1 MTGAC
6 HGCGNK
12 AILEPFSSLCLECLI
27 ASAKAFKRLR
37 EHERVPFDPKAA
49 AAGKDDE

>member
-12 AILEPFSSLCLECLI
+12 AILEPFSSLCLDCLI
-27 ASAKAFKRLR
+27 QASKAFKSLR
-37 EHERVPFDPKAA
+37 EKERVPFDPKTA
-49 AAGKDDE
+49 AAGRDDE